1 LLCFPPDGPKGAAFS
16 SLSLGLGP
24 RLALV
29 AGLVFGGVVEESVG
43 RGLAFWK
50 SNATCQSKS
59 MEGDSSS
66 LCLMRTYNSE
76 GAASTEPVS

>member
-50 SNATCQSKS
+50 SNTTCQLKS
-59 MEGDSSS
+59 GGDSS
-66 LCLMRTYNSE
+66 LIYLMRTYNSE